1 MKFFRKKAPRYWVEN
16 KTLTGTTLFTILF
29 SILFL
34 LIYSPFS
41 STSWLSL
48 IKVHQPNYY
57 QIVLATISFY
67 LVALSVLVVSKF
79 ILRHCQRK
87 HPLTIGNLIGWVVV
101 EVTALSIIYTLFTE
115 LFIIPDPQLFLPI
128 LGRSFLVLLSIL
140 FIPYIISILFA
151 TTIHQRKLLDR
162 LTLKMSD
169 KTPNTDPKLI
179 SLSDNTGKLKISVS
193 IDSLYY
199 AESQDNY
206 IKIYYETEGK
216 ICHYMLR
223 STSKAIEDQFKD
235 HFIRCHRSYLVNK
248 NKIILFNNE
257 RDNLYI
263 RLSNEVLPNIPVSR
277 TYAASISSWL
287 NQEHL

>member
-1 MKFFRKKAPRYWVEN
+1 MNFSRKVPRYWIES
-16 KTLTGTTLFTILF
+16 KTLIGTTLFTILF

-34 LIYSPFS
+34 LIYGPFS

-48 IKVHQPNYY
+48 IKIHQPNYY
-57 QIVLATISFY
+57 QIVLASISFY
-67 LVALSVLVVSKF
+67 LVAISIVVLSKF
-79 ILRHCQRK
+79 FMSMVQHK
-87 HPLTIGNLIGWVVV
+87 HPFSVGRLLLWVLA
-101 EVTALSIIYTLFTE
+101 EACALSITYTLFTE

-179 SLSDNTGKLKISVS
+179 SLSDNTGKLKISLG

-206 IKIYYETEGK
+206 IKIYYESEGK
-216 ICHYMLR
+216 ICNYMLR
-223 STSKAIEDQFKD
+223 CTSKAIEDQFKD

-263 RLSNEVLPNIPVSR
+263 RLSNEALPNIPVSR
-277 TYAASISSWL
+277 TYANSISSWL
-287 NQEHL
+287 NQENL

>member
-1 MKFFRKKAPRYWVEN
+1 MKFFSRKAPRYWVEN

-34 LIYSPFS
+34 LIYGPFS

-57 QIVLATISFY
+57 QIVLATLTFY
-67 LVALSVLVVSKF
+67 LVALSVLVISKF
-79 ILRHCQRK
+79 ILRQCQRK
-87 HPLTIGNLIGWVVV
+87 HPLTIGNLIGWVLV
-101 EVTALSIIYTLFTE
+101 EVGVLSIIYTLFTE
-115 LFIIPDPQLFLPI
+115 LFIIPDPNLFLPI

-140 FIPYIISILFA
+140 FIPYIIGILFA

-162 LTLKMSD
+162 LALKMSD
-169 KTPNTDPKLI
+169 KSPNTDPKLI
-179 SLSDNTGKLKISVS
+179 SLSDSTGKLKISLG

-206 IKIYYETEGK
+206 IKIYYESEGK
-216 ICHYMLR
+216 ICNYMLR
-223 STSKAIEDQFKD
+223 CTSKAIEDQFKN

-248 NKIILFNNE
+248 NKITLFNND

-263 RLSNEVLPNIPVSR
+263 KLSNEALPNIPVSR
-277 TYAASISSWL
+277 TYATTINSWL
-287 NQEHL
+287 NQENL